1 MKKVWR
7 KKMFSL
13 KSMTKLED
21 LTVCDEIDPQ
31 SCVCFMKFAMILNP
45 VGVYVVCDD
54 PLILLKYTRMYDTS
68 SVCVLRCM
76 R

>member
-21 LTVCDEIDPQ
+21 LTVIQ
-31 SCVCFMKFAMILNP
+31 YINLYILHFSI
-45 VGVYVVCDD
+45 
-54 PLILLKYTRMYDTS
+54 LIHLKYGIHEQKIHEYYML
-68 SVCVLRCM
+68 VL
-76 R
+76 